1 VLRVVAIGSDA
12 ESPVFPHGAGRG
24 YARAVRLPSVSAIVA
39 GFVAVLVGY
48 TSSAVIVF
56 EAARAAGASPSQTAS
71 WMWALG
77 LGMGGTTLL
86 LSLRYRIPILTAW
99 STPGAALLITGV
111 AGVPLPQVIGAF
123 VLTGLAIVAIGLT
136 GSFERLMKRLPLA
149 LAAAMLAGV
158 LLRFAL
164 DAFVALQTNFALVAA
179 MCAAYVAGRR
189 LVPRYAVPAAL
200 AVGVLV
206 AALLGGFGELT
217 APRGLTRPEFVMPA
231 FSWSAAIGIAL
242 PLLVVTMASQNVPG
256 VATLQ
261 ANGYAPPVSPLIT
274 TTGVATVLLAPF
286 GGYTFNLAA
295 ITAAICM
302 GPEADADP
310 ARRYLAA
317 CAAGL
322 FYVLLG
328 LFGGAVAGLFAAF
341 PRELVVAIAGL
352 ALLNTIGNGLAAALK
367 DEGTREAALVTFV
380 VTASGVTLAGVGS
393 AFWGLLAGLIALG
406 VLRSGRR
413 AA

>member
-1 VLRVVAIGSDA
+1 MRMPA
-12 ESPVFPHGAGRG
+12 
-24 YARAVRLPSVSAIVA
+24 VSAVVT

-56 EAARAAGASPSQTAS
+56 AAARAAGATTAQTAS

-77 LGMGGTTLL
+77 LGMGLTTIL
-86 LSLRYRIPILTAW
+86 LSLRYRMPILTAW
-99 STPGAALLITGV
+99 STPGAALLITSG
-111 AGVPLPQVIGAF
+111 AGVPMPQVIGAF

-136 GSFERLMKRLPLA
+136 GAFGRLMQRLPLA

-158 LLRFAL
+158 LLRFGL
-164 DAFVALQTNFALVAA
+164 DAFAAMQAQFTLVAA
-179 MCAAYVAGRR
+179 MFAVYLAGRR
-189 LVPRYAVPAAL
+189 RSPRFAVPAAF
-200 AVGVLV
+200 AVGVI
-206 AALLGGFGELT
+206 AAQLLGLFGPFI
-217 APRGLTRPEFVMPA
+217 APAGLTRPEFVAPEL
-231 FSWSAAIGIAL
+231 SWAAAIGIAL

-261 ANGYAPPVSPLIT
+261 ANGYAPAVSPIIT

-286 GGYTFNLAA
+286 GGFTFNLAA

-310 ARRYLAA
+310 ARRYWAA
-317 CAAGL
+317 VAAGG

-328 LFGGAVAGLFAAF
+328 LFGAAVAGLFAAF

-352 ALLNTIGNGLAAALK
+352 ALLNTIGNGLATALK
-367 DEGTREAALVTFV
+367 DDPTREAALITFV
-380 VTASGVTLAGVGS
+380 VTASGVTLASIGS
-393 AFWGLLAGLIALG
+393 AFWGLVAGLL
-406 VLRSGRR
+406 VLAVTRVRR
-413 AA
+413 R